1 MNIKNLLNIDQKI
14 ILASKSPR
22 RKHLLG
28 LLGFEFDV
36 VPANIDEE
44 AVSFH
49 HPGEMVMNL
58 AEMKAI
64 NVAEKTDENSLVIG
78 SDTTVELK
86 NNVLNKP
93 KDEDHAIEMLK
104 TLSGKK
110 HKVLS
115 GISLAM
121 RKNSEIIKLTAFE
134 LTEVT
139 FRDLSEEEIKAYVNS
154 GSPMDKAGAYGI
166 QDDFG
171 AVFVKNINGCYYNIV
186 GLPLQVLYIKLI
198 EFQQKYL

>member
-28 LLGFEFDV
+28 LLGFDFDII
-36 VPANIDEE
+36 PADIDEE
-44 AVSFH
+44 AVSYH
-49 HPGEMVMNL
+49 HPGEMVMKL

-64 NVAEKTDENSLVIG
+64 NAAKKADENALIIG

-86 NNVLNKP
+86 NKVLNKP
-93 KDEDHAIEMLK
+93 KDEDHAVEMLK

-115 GISLAM
+115 GVSLAM
-121 RKNSEIIKLTAFE
+121 RTRSDIITLTAYE
-134 LTEVT
+134 ETTVT
-139 FRDLSEEEIKAYVNS
+139 FRDLSEAEIKAYVKS